1 MKLINRDKI
10 KLFEHL
16 FHVLVEMSVNVNT
29 NFYCLLIIDLVNR
42 YDRKQTKLQLIKSSL
57 ADIISILTEKVSAPF
72 PSAPDVSFCNGRELR
87 RKF

>member
-29 NFYCLLIIDLVNR
+29 NFYCLLIIDLVKI
-42 YDRKQTKLQLIKSSL
+42 YDRKQTKLQFIKSSL
-57 ADIISILTEKVSAPF
+57 ADISILTEKVSAPF
-72 PSAPDVSFCNGRELR
+72 LSAPDVSFCNGRELR